1 MKIIIAGMTG
11 MKSRGGDALV
21 TTICQQLRQRFP
33 HAEIHLF
40 TLTPAFDATRLSKE
54 GVIVDH
60 NVLHFMPGRLKAR
73 IKLSLSLVSNK
84 IFPPISKARKLLRSA
99 NLVICTGGDIFSSDY
114 GSFEP
119 FLVPL
124 REALH
129 GGATVV
135 QLALSIGPFKT
146 TKEINLWRDVAIQ
159 CGLITTRELRSYEY
173 ITKNLNIPS
182 DRVYHTADTAF
193 LLEVPPKEVIK
204 AMAQFYGLRN
214 DRPTLAL
221 APSHGVS
228 MYSKSDYLQY
238 LKVWSSIIDHASK
251 KMGLQVLLIP
261 HVQRDEVVEDDCI
274 LCTELVRRC
283 DFDPSV
289 HMASG
294 DLTASE
300 LKGLISTCDLVVAER
315 MHAAIAG
322 LSSGR
327 PTALIGY
334 SVKAFGV
341 AADFVGDEH
350 VGGEHV
356 IPVKDFLRDGYAIQW
371 LEERWAARER
381 TGETIRKHLPDVC
394 ARAMKNFDL
403 IENLVKRF
411 NLAKK

>member
-33 HAEIHLF
+33 KAEIHLF
-40 TLTPAFDATRLSKE
+40 TLTPDFDSIRLSKD
-54 GVIVDH
+54 GIIVDR
-60 NVLHFMPGRLKAR
+60 NVLHLLPGSR
-73 IKLSLSLVSNK
+73 IAIIKFGLSFVSNK
-84 IFPPISKARKLLRSA
+84 IFPEVSVARNLLRSA
-99 NLVICTGGDIFSSDY
+99 DLVICTGGDIFSSDY

-124 REALH
+124 REALL
-129 GGATVV
+129 GGASVV

-146 TKEINLWRDVAIQ
+146 TKEANLWRDVALR
-159 CGLITTRELRSYEY
+159 CRLITTRELRSYEY
-173 ITKNLNIPS
+173 ITNKLNIPL

-193 LLEVPPKEVIK
+193 LLEAPPKEFIK

-214 DRPTLAL
+214 DQPTLAL

-228 MYSKSDYLQY
+228 MYSKSDYPQY
-238 LKVWSSIIDHASK
+238 FKVWKSVIDHASK

-283 DFDPSV
+283 GFDPSV
-289 HMASG
+289 RMASG

-322 LSSGR
+322 LSSGK

-341 AADFVGDEH
+341 AADFFGDEH
-350 VGGEHV
+350 LEGEHV

-371 LEERWAARER
+371 LEERWADHER
-381 TGETIRKHLPDVC
+381 TGEIIRKRLPEVR

-403 IENLVKRF
+403 IENLMMQS
-411 NLAKK
+411 NLGKS